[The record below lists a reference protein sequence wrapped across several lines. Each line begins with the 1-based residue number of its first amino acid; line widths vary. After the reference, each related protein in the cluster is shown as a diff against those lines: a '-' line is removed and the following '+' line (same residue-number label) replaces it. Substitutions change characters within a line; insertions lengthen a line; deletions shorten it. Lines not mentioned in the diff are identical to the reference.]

1 MKPRILPDAQLL
13 ELARTHGT
21 PLYVY
26 SARLVR
32 ERFAE
37 LAGFDRVRYAMK
49 ANSHAG
55 ILALLRG
62 LGAHVDA
69 VSAGELERARA
80 AGFTAGET
88 SFTADLFDR
97 RALARLAEWK
107 VPVNLGSP
115 FQIEQYAEL
124 VRAHDAPRGVTLRVN
139 PGFGHGHA
147 RKVNTGGETSKH
159 GIWHE
164 QLAESVARA
173 RRAGLAVSGLHVHI
187 GSGADFEHL
196 ARVAGAL
203 EELAHLSSAAGA
215 ELETLSAGGGLPVPY
230 RADEPRLDVARF
242 TALWRATRDRLARAL
257 GRALALEV
265 EPGRFLVAE
274 CGLLLAEVRG
284 TKQSGRFEY
293 VFVDAGFH
301 NLVRPALYGAFHQIS
316 AVGHRES
323 EPTTP
328 KVVAG
333 PLCESGDVF
342 TVDALGHLLPQSLPA
357 LGVGELVCIHD
368 AGAYGA
374 SMASG
379 YNSQPPAAE
388 VLVERVD

>member
-1 MKPRILPDAQLL
+1 MKPRILPDAQLV
-13 ELARTHGT
+13 ELARAHGT

-26 SARLVR
+26 SARVVR
-32 ERFAE
+32 QRFAE
-37 LAGFDRVRYAMK
+37 LSGFDRVRYAMK

-55 ILALLRG
+55 ILELLRG

-80 AGFTAGET
+80 AGFTADQT

-97 RALARLAEWK
+97 RALAELAARP

-115 FQIEQYAEL
+115 FQLEQYAEL
-124 VRAHDAPRGVTLRVN
+124 VRAHGAPRGVTLRVN

-196 ARVAGAL
+196 ARVTGAL
-203 EELAHLSSAAGA
+203 EELAHVASAAGA
-215 ELETLSAGGGLPVPY
+215 ELDTLSAGGGLPVPY

-242 TALWRATRDRLARAL
+242 TSIWQATRDRCARAL
-257 GRALALEV
+257 GRPLALEV

-274 CGLLLAEVRG
+274 CGLLLCEVRG
-284 TKQSGRFEY
+284 TKHSGRFEY

-316 AVGHRES
+316 AVGRREN
-323 EPTTP
+323 EPMRP

-342 TVDALGHLLPQSLPA
+342 TVDALGHLLPQALPELA
-357 LGVGELVCIHD
+357 LGELLCIHD

-388 VLVERVD
+388 VLVE